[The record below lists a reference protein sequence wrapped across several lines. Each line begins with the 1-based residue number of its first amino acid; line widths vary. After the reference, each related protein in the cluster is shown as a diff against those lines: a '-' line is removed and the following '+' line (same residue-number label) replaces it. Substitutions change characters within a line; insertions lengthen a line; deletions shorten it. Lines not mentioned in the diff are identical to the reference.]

1 MVRAGRVPYGSLR
14 CLYPPVFAPLAPHR
28 ALAAGPS
35 WALSPTWMVSST
47 AVNLS
52 GASTSTGFDD
62 IGEGTNGMAS
72 IR

>member
-1 MVRAGRVPYGSLR
+1 
-14 CLYPPVFAPLAPHR
+14 
-28 ALAAGPS
+28 
-35 WALSPTWMVSST
+35 MVSST